1 MSGPLSGLRVIE
13 HGAFITG
20 PFAAMLL
27 ADLGA
32 EVIKIEK
39 PETGDPF
46 RGFNQGLYSPQFQA
60 YNRNKKSIALD
71 LTDPEQNALLQELLK
86 TADVYI
92 QNFRPGVVENLRLGC
107 DELMATLPRLIY
119 CSISGFGSDGPA
131 ASRPA
136 YDTVAQAASGYL
148 SLFVDPQKPQ
158 IVGPV
163 VADPVTGL
171 YAAYGIMGAL
181 IERQMTGRGRLVE
194 VSMLEAMTHFSIEQ
208 FHHQKADGQSPDRIH
223 RARFSQSYALTCAD
237 GRMLAIHLSSPPK
250 FWTSLVEA
258 CETPWMTTDPH
269 FAGRLDRVRNFELL
283 QATLQ
288 DEFGKHDRDV
298 WIDRLTRADVP
309 HAPIN
314 RIEDVVQDEQ
324 VRHLQ
329 LYRTLHHPE
338 GGETAT
344 IRSPIVYDRDRSG
357 MPLEPPPILDE
368 HGPMLR
374 TVLKGHEPAK

>member
-1 MSGPLSGLRVIE
+1 VSGPLSGLKVIE

-71 LTDPEQNALLQELLK
+71 LTDPEQNALLQELLQ

-92 QNFRPGVVENLRLGC
+92 QNFRPGVAENLGLGC
-107 DELMATLPRLIY
+107 DALMARLPRLIY

-158 IVGPV
+158 ILGPV

-171 YAAYGIMGAL
+171 YAAYGIMGAI
-181 IERQMTGRGRLVE
+181 IERQVTGHGKLVE
-194 VSMLEAMTHFSIEQ
+194 VSMLEAMAHFSIEQ
-208 FHHQKADGQSPDRIH
+208 FHHQKADGISPDRIH
-223 RARFSQSYALTCAD
+223 RARFSQSYAFICAD

-250 FWTSLVEA
+250 FWTMLVEA
-258 CETPWMTTDPH
+258 CEAPWLATDER

-288 DEFGKHDRDV
+288 DEFAKHDRAF

-329 LYRTLHHPE
+329 LYRTLNHPE
-338 GGETAT
+338 GGEMAT
-344 IRSPIVYDRDRSG
+344 IRSPIVYNRDRAG
-357 MPLEPPPILDE
+357 LPLEPPPMLDE
-368 HGPMLR
+368 HGSALR
-374 TVLKGHEPAK
+374 ARLKNCKSAD